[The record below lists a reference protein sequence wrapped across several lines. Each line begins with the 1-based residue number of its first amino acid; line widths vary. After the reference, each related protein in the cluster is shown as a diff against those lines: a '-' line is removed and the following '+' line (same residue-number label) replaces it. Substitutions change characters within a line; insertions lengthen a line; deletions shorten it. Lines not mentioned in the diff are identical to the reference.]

1 MSICLGHLGEDQ
13 VSELSCQVSWIR
25 WQGRLLGRHGKPKQ
39 VVRVNWEHLAKELVR
54 RVFKSHLWMNFLL
67 ITGEIEKMESE
78 KVMLKAS
85 TVEAAPRSCGH
96 WCLLWWQPKNSLL
109 DTSDE
114 GGHQAEKGLSG

>member
-1 MSICLGHLGEDQ
+1 MN
-13 VSELSCQVSWIR
+13 
-25 WQGRLLGRHGKPKQ
+25 RLGKPKQ

-54 RVFKSHLWMNFLL
+54 RVFKSHLWMNFL
-67 ITGEIEKMESE
+67 ITGEIEEMGSE

-85 TVEAAPRSCGH
+85 TVEAALRSCSH